1 MTVPRARD
9 NQTAERPPLPEGEP
23 MGIEDIRDALII
35 RERDLFLLSDP
46 SGNVPPGNAQGLG
59 LYHADTRHL
68 SAYDLS
74 FHSAEPVVLLSTA
87 ELGFAEE
94 QVLTN
99 PRMESEEGRSLARGT
114 IEVRRQRVLA
124 DVLEEKLR
132 VTNYNVFPVTLELV
146 YQFEADFADIFEV
159 RGQHRERR
167 GRLLEPV
174 ADASSITYAYEGLD
188 GRTRETHI
196 SFSQPPAVLSPRGA
210 VLRMT
215 LPRRASATFRLV
227 VAVDGLRDRRAAR
240 DRLSLVWRQY
250 RRWTEG
256 CTQVFTNN
264 EFFNKALDRSL
275 SDLRMLW
282 NGGSRQDRFPS
293 AGTPWFDTLFG
304 RDSAIVS
311 MQTLAFRPEIA
322 KQCLHVLAS
331 KQGRRPDPWRD
342 EEPGKILHEL
352 RRGEMSLMGE
362 LPYAPYYGSVDAT
375 PLFLWLASEY
385 YAWTGDL
392 HLLKELRGSLVA
404 ALDWLDTYGD
414 PDGDD
419 YVEYEKR
426 STKGLVN
433 QGWKDSADS
442 IIHAE
447 GTLARPPIALV
458 EVQGYVYAA
467 RRGLATVFDA
477 LGEADRAAQLRRQA
491 TSLRRRFNGDF
502 WLPHQRFY
510 ALALD
515 GDKRPCASV
524 TSNPGH
530 ALWSGII
537 ARDQAAAVAERLLS
551 NDLFSGWGIRTLSTT
566 SPRFNPIA
574 YHLGTVW
581 PHDNAIA
588 AMGLKKFGFEEEL
601 NEVATALFDAAI
613 ACPYYRLPELFGGE
627 ARSAHHAPVPYP
639 VACRPQAWA
648 AGALPMILHAILGLC
663 PGTSGSELLIV
674 RPQLPHWL
682 DSVQIR
688 GLRVGRGAVDLLF
701 RRRAAKTTVEVQH
714 VAGGIRVVRR
724 NRWPI

>member
-1 MTVPRARD
+1 
-9 NQTAERPPLPEGEP
+9 

-35 RERDLFLLSDP
+35 RERDLFLLTDP
-46 SGNVPPGNAQGLG
+46 SGNVPPGNRQGFG

-68 SAYDLS
+68 SIYDFS
-74 FHSAEPVVLLSTA
+74 FRSAEPVALLSTA

-99 PRMESEEGRSLARGT
+99 PRMESEEGRILPRGT

-124 DVLEEKLR
+124 DVLEETLR

-146 YQFEADFADIFEV
+146 YRFGADFADIFEV
-159 RGQHRERR
+159 RGQQRERR
-167 GRLLEPV
+167 GRLMEPRG
-174 ADASSITYAYEGLD
+174 DDCSLTYSYESLD
-188 GRTRETHI
+188 GRTCETRI
-196 SFSQPPAVLSPRGA
+196 SFSSPPTVLSPEGA
-210 VLRMT
+210 ILRMT
-215 LPRRASATFRLV
+215 LPRRASATYRLAI
-227 VAVDGLRDRRAAR
+227 AVDGLRERRTTT

-250 RRWTEG
+250 QRWAEG

-275 SDLRMLW
+275 ADLRMLW
-282 NGGSRQDRFPS
+282 SENDRPSASSGHRLERFPA
-293 AGTPWFDTLFG
+293 AGTPWFDALFG
-304 RDSAIVS
+304 RDSAIVA
-311 MQTLAFRPEIA
+311 MQTLAFRPQIA
-322 KQCLHVLAS
+322 RQCLRVLAR
-331 KQGRRPDPWRD
+331 KQGRKLDPWRD

-352 RRGEMSLMGE
+352 RHDEMSRVGE

-392 HLLKELRGSLVA
+392 RLPKELRSSLLA

-414 PDGDD
+414 LDGDG

-426 STKGLVN
+426 SAKGLVN

-447 GTLARPPIALV
+447 GTLARPPVALV

-467 RRGLATVFDA
+467 RRGLASVFDA
-477 LGEADRAAQLRRQA
+477 LGEADRAGRLRRQA
-491 TSLRRRFNGDF
+491 ADLRRRFNRHY
-502 WLPHQRFY
+502 WLPDQRFF

-515 GDKRPCASV
+515 GENRPCASI

-537 ARDQAAAVAERLLS
+537 ARDQAPVVAERLLS
-551 NDLFSGWGIRTLSTT
+551 NDMFSGWGIRTLSTT
-566 SPRFNPIA
+566 SPRFNPIG

-588 AMGLKKFGFEEEL
+588 AMGLKKYGFEEEL

-613 ACPYYRLPELFGGE
+613 TFPYYRLPELFGGE

-663 PGTSGSELLIV
+663 PQASARQLLII

-682 DSVQIR
+682 ESVQVR

-701 RRRAAKTTVEVQH
+701 QRRGAQTVVDVLQ
-714 VAGGIRVVRR
+714 ATGGVRVVRR
-724 NRWPI
+724 NRWPL